1 MSYIIGTEEYIS
13 TWGAFRSV
21 LFTNGTQIFLYPPA
35 GFVLTTHN
43 KVFPPA
49 PGESPYTP
57 PYFTPDSGTLVRQDP
72 NSFTPYIEFEA
83 NPYEPMQPPSWSGY
97 ITIYLDQR
105 DFKYMVGKTLTA
117 AATSGT
123 IDASAEP
130 PSSQYLYTSVGQD
143 WGFGLTGVEKFKVV
157 T

>member
-1 MSYIIGTEEYIS
+1 MSHTIGTEEYIS

-21 LFTNGTQIFLYPPA
+21 LFTNGTQIFFYPPA
-35 GFVLTTHN
+35 GFVFTSHN

-57 PYFTPDSGTLVRQDP
+57 SYFTPDSGTLVRQDP
-72 NSFTPYIEFEA
+72 LAFAPYIYFEPR
-83 NPYEPMQPPSWSGY
+83 PYEPHQPQYWNGY

-130 PSSQYLYTSVGQD
+130 PSSQLLQTGTED

>member
-21 LFTNGTQIFLYPPA
+21 LFTNGTSIYPAFPN
-35 GFVLTTHN
+35 GFVLTAHN

-72 NSFTPYIEFEA
+72 LSFTPYIEFEA
-83 NPYEPMQPPSWSGY
+83 NPPEPMQPPSWSGY

-117 AATSGT
+117 SATSAT
-123 IDASAEP
+123 INASAES
-130 PSSQYLYTSVGQD
+130 PSSQLLQTGTED

>member
-1 MSYIIGTEEYIS
+1 MSYIIGTDENVS
-13 TWGAFRSV
+13 TWGVLRSV
-21 LFTNGTQIFLYPPA
+21 LFTNGTNIVFIPFPD
-35 GFVLTTHN
+35 GFVFTTHN

-57 PYFTPDSGTLVRQDP
+57 PYFTPDSGTLVRQDAI
-72 NSFTPYIEFEA
+72 SYTPYIYFEPNA
-83 NPYEPMQPPSWSGY
+83 YEPFQPPTWSGY

-117 AATSGT
+117 AATSAT
-123 IDASAEP
+123 INASAES
-130 PSSQYLYTSVGQD
+130 PSSQLLQTGLED